1 MIQKEVYLVLV
12 LLQLEAETSYEEALK
27 DLDKE
32 RHGTVKD
39 LLAAKLSDGIKIV
52 INEMV
57 DLKMHELFKATNKK
71 LETTE
76 TDLKTSENKRK
87 QVEADLDTANQNAAK
102 RRKGIW
108 NALKRAHEKSNLDDR
123 LEEYLELEDDSAI
136 ADVKELFKT
145 PDIDSS
151 YQAVKDAVEAILR
164 NNSDLAKHYGYN
176 TPQNLDH

>member
-57 DLKMHELFKATNKK
+57 DLKMYELFKATNKK
-71 LETTE
+71 LETSE
-76 TDLKTSENKRK
+76 TKRK
-87 QVEADLDTANQNAAK
+87 RD
-102 RRKGIW
+102 
-108 NALKRAHEKSNLDDR
+108 
-123 LEEYLELEDDSAI
+123 
-136 ADVKELFKT
+136 KT
-145 PDIDSS
+145 I
-151 YQAVKDAVEAILR
+151 
-164 NNSDLAKHYGYN
+164 
-176 TPQNLDH
+176 